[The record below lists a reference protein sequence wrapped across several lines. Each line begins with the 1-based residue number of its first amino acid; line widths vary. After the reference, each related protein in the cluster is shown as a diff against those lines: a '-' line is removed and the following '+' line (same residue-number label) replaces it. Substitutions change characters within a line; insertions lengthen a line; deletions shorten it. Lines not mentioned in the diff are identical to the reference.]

1 MYRVLTP
8 ADRARAWAVTAV
20 TTGLLGWLIVAG
32 LQMGPAGVRDAGL
45 AVFDIP
51 PPVPPP
57 PERQVTPE
65 RKRTP
70 RPEGEAA
77 PPNLR
82 AVPKEVVAPEPIV
95 PPVIPPPLLA
105 PPIAATGPDASSGAS
120 DRVGPGTGARGIGNG
135 RGSGGNGDGDGGGG
149 GAERM
154 PQRIRSRVS
163 MRDYPES
170 LVEAGIN
177 TSVGVRYAVQPDGRV
192 TGCRVIR
199 SSGYAQV
206 DALTCR
212 EIERGYRYRPWRDAE
227 GRAVP
232 SVVVHDFDWFVDDME
247 R

>member
-20 TTGLLGWLIVAG
+20 TTGLMGWLIVTG
-32 LQMGPAGVRDAGL
+32 LQMGPTSVRDAAL
-45 AVFDIP
+45 EVFDVA

-57 PERQVTPE
+57 PEPTVTPE
-65 RKRTP
+65 RKRSP

-95 PPVIPPPLLA
+95 PPVTPPLPA
-105 PPIAATGPDASSGAS
+105 PPIAATGPDTSSGAS
-120 DRVGPGTGARGIGNG
+120 DRAGPGTGAGGIGNG
-135 RGSGGNGDGDGGGG
+135 RGSGGEGDGDGGGG
-149 GAERM
+149 MERM
-154 PQRIRSRVS
+154 PERIQSRVS
-163 MRDYPES
+163 MRDYPEA
-170 LVEAGIN
+170 LIDAGIN

-199 SSGYAQV
+199 SSGYREV

-212 EIERGYRYRPWRDAE
+212 EIERGYRYRPWRDAD
-227 GRAVP
+227 GRAVA
-232 SVVVHDFDWFVDDME
+232 SVVVHDFDWFVDDMG